1 MSDPLAALRAVSG
14 NDPSSGATTLPNIPA
29 VPYTD
34 DASLSN
40 ILSAM
45 KLWMDKAAGS
55 GLTGFAS
62 KQDLIDAGVLTKDP
76 SGNIKPT
83 ADTSMAIP
91 PVPTGLTASGAMT
104 IILLEWDDPRLAYSN
119 HGYAEVW
126 AAEVDN
132 FSSAQLV
139 GQSSGMIFVHAVG
152 EGSQRYYWIRF
163 VSTAGVMGPYNAVG
177 GTLGQTAQNPAYLLD
192 AMSGILD
199 EQPFFTVETPTEIN
213 GVTIPVGTY
222 MKSAFIHDAFI
233 TSAMI
238 YELSADKITT
248 GTLAAG
254 RIATNSITADKI
266 NGTNLAVVNGTFSG
280 SLQAATGTFSGAL
293 TAATGT
299 FNGQLLAGV
308 LDMSSFAGESH
319 IFDTPGTY
327 YLTVPSGK
335 TSVRVTL
342 VGAGGGGGGGG
353 ARYEPYRISGGGG
366 GGGGAG
372 TVVSGTYTL
381 TAGSVIAIVVG
392 GGGAGGAPMYFG
404 GGHGGVGGA
413 TTVSGAIYLS
423 ASGGGG
429 GIGGSTGGY
438 YLVVNDWFCYGGAGG
453 SIGGIAGTDGTSDS
467 YNESLFPT
475 YLATGGRGGMGGA
488 TPYGSGG
495 AGGIGGDPY
504 TPPGYGLGGTK
515 GAGGGGGGGQRGRS
529 GDWYNNS
536 GGAGGN
542 GYAIVEFYNANS
554 VVLMDTFQNF
564 LVKYNAL
571 ANAVGRSDLGFVS

>member
-34 DASLSN
+34 DASLTN

-62 KQDLIDAGVLTKDP
+62 KQDLIDAGVLSKDP
-76 SGNIKPT
+76 SGNLKPT
-83 ADTSMAIP
+83 ADTSMAVP

-119 HGYAEVW
+119 HGYTEIW

-139 GQSSGMIFVHAVG
+139 GQSSGVIFVHAVG

-280 SLQAATGTFSGAL
+280 SLQAATGTFTGAL
-293 TAATGT
+293 SAATGT
-299 FNGQLLAGV
+299 FSGRLTAGV
-308 LDMSSFAGESH
+308 LDPGAFAGQTYAYG
-319 IFDTPGTY
+319 TPGSYTI
-327 YLTVPSGK
+327 TVPSG
-335 TSVRVTL
+335 TGWSAINMRFTL
-342 VGAGGGGGGGG
+342 QGAGGGGGGGAG
-353 ARYEPYRISGGGG
+353 SANSQATCSG

-372 TVVSGTYTL
+372 SSVTITLANVTPGSSYTL
-381 TAGSVIAIVVG
+381 TVGAGGYGAPVSTIG
-392 GGGAGGAPMYFG
+392 QTGGAGGNTSLAGYVAYG
-404 GGHGGVGGA
+404 GQPG
-413 TTVSGAIYLS
+413 
-423 ASGGGG
+423 
-429 GIGGSTGGY
+429 TGGDPY
-438 YLVVNDWFCYGGAGG
+438 NLTAGAGG
-453 SIGGIAGTDGTSDS
+453 SIGGGAGITSGDMPG
-467 YNESLFPT
+467 YMPWRP
-475 YLATGGRGGMGGA
+475 G
-488 TPYGSGG
+488 GSGG
-495 AGGIGGDPY
+495 SSAFGGGGGSDAAGGI
-504 TPPGYGLGGTK
+504 
-515 GAGGGGGGGQRGRS
+515 GAGGGGGSAGE
-529 GDWYNNS
+529 GDVDR
-536 GGAGGN
+536 GGAPGGH
-542 GYAIVEFYNANS
+542 GYAIVEFFDPNS
-554 VVLMDTFQNF
+554 VVTNVRYSNLITWLDSIGHGA
-564 LVKYNAL
+564 VP
-571 ANAVGRSDLGFVS
+571 ANAR

>member
-34 DASLSN
+34 DASLTN

-45 KLWMDKAAGS
+45 KLWMDKASGS

-62 KQDLIDAGVLTKDP
+62 KQDLIDAGVLSKDP
-76 SGNIKPT
+76 SGNLKPT

-119 HGYAEVW
+119 HGYTEIW

-139 GQSSGMIFVHAVG
+139 GQSSGVIFVHAVG

-280 SLQAATGTFSGAL
+280 SLQAATGTFAGSL
-293 TAATGT
+293 SAATGT
-299 FNGQLLAGV
+299 FSGRLTAGT
-308 LDMSSFAGESH
+308 LDPGAFSG
-319 IFDTPGTY
+319 IVQTYGTPGTY
-327 YLTVPSGK
+327 TITVPTGMGWSA
-335 TSVRVTL
+335 VNMRFML
-342 VGAGGGGGGGG
+342 QGAGGGGGGGAG
-353 ARYEPYRISGGGG
+353 SANSRMTCSG

-372 TVVSGTYTL
+372 SSVTITLANVTPGSTYTL
-381 TAGSVIAIVVG
+381 NV
-392 GGGAGGAPMYFG
+392 GAGGYGAPVSTTGLTG
-404 GGHGGVGGA
+404 GWGGS
-413 TTVSGAIYLS
+413 TTLAGYA
-423 ASGGGG
+423 ASGGQP
-429 GIGGSTGGY
+429 GS
-438 YLVVNDWFCYGGAGG
+438 
-453 SIGGIAGTDGTSDS
+453 
-467 YNESLFPT
+467 
-475 YLATGGRGGMGGA
+475 
-488 TPYGSGG
+488 
-495 AGGIGGDPY
+495 GGDPY
-504 TPPGYGLGGTK
+504 TGVAGVGGSLGGGAGITSGDMPGYMPWRPGGSGGSSAFGSGGGSDAAGGI
-515 GAGGGGGGGQRGRS
+515 GAGGGGGSAGE
-529 GDWYNNS
+529 GDVDR
-536 GGAGGN
+536 GGAPGGH
-542 GYAIVEFYNANS
+542 GYAIVEFFDPNFVVTNVRYSNLITWLDSIGHGS
-554 VVLMDTFQNF
+554 VP
-564 LVKYNAL
+564 
-571 ANAVGRSDLGFVS
+571 ANAR

>member
-14 NDPSSGATTLPNIPA
+14 NDPYSGATTLPNIPA

-34 DASLSN
+34 DASLTN

-45 KLWMDKAAGS
+45 KLWMDKASGS

-119 HGYAEVW
+119 HGYTEIW

-139 GQSSGMIFVHAVG
+139 GQSSGAIFVHAVG
-152 EGSQRYYWIRF
+152 EGTQRYYWIRF

-266 NGTNLAVVNGTFSG
+266 NGTNLSVVNGTFSG
-280 SLQAATGTFSGAL
+280 SLQAATGTFTGAL
-293 TAATGT
+293 SAATGT

-308 LDMSSFAGESH
+308 LDTSSFTGESH

-335 TSVRVTL
+335 TSVRITL

-353 ARYEPYRISGGGG
+353 AHMDDGRLGGGGGGGGGGGTVASGTYTLSAGDTIAITVGQGGAGGGAAAWYGSGGGGSGQATVASGALYLIASGGGG
-366 GGGGAG
+366 GGGGTSAASVYG
-372 TVVSGTYTL
+372 RVAYGGSGGY
-381 TAGSVIAIVVG
+381 IG
-392 GGGAGGAPMYFG
+392 GLDGE
-404 GGHGGVGGA
+404 
-413 TTVSGAIYLS
+413 T
-423 ASGGGG
+423 ASGETIYSPHTGLGGR
-429 GIGGSTGGY
+429 GGSTPY
-438 YLVVNDWFCYGGAGG
+438 GAGG
-453 SIGGIAGTDGTSDS
+453 SGGGYNSAGANGW
-467 YNESLFPT
+467 
-475 YLATGGRGGMGGA
+475 R
-488 TPYGSGG
+488 
-495 AGGIGGDPY
+495 
-504 TPPGYGLGGTK
+504 
-515 GAGGGGGGGQRGRS
+515 GGGGGGG
-529 GDWYNNS
+529 
-536 GGAGGN
+536 GGESSPGWVDNHGGVGGH
-542 GYAIVEFYNANS
+542 GYAMIEFFNPNS
-554 VVLMDTFQNF
+554 VVLMSTFQNF
-564 LVKYNAL
+564 LIKYNQL
-571 ANAVGRSDLGFVS
+571 AGAVGRTDLGFSS

>member
-14 NDPSSGATTLPNIPA
+14 NDPYSGATTLPNIPA

-34 DASLSN
+34 DASLTN

-119 HGYAEVW
+119 HGYTEIW

-139 GQSSGMIFVHAVG
+139 GQSSGVIFVHAVG

-280 SLQAATGTFSGAL
+280 SLQAATGTFSGSL
-293 TAATGT
+293 SAASGT
-299 FNGQLLAGV
+299 FAGRLAAGV
-308 LDMSSFAGESH
+308 LDPSAFSGSTSTYS
-319 IFDTPGTY
+319 TPGTY
-327 YLTVPSGK
+327 TVTVPTNANW
-335 TSVRVTL
+335 TSVSVRATL
-342 VGAGGGGGGGG
+342 VGAGGGGGAADGSQNN
-353 ARYEPYRISGGGG
+353 RILSAG

-372 TVVSGTYTL
+372 TQLVVTLSNVTPGASYTL
-381 TAGSVIAIVVG
+381 VIGA
-392 GGGAGGAPMYFG
+392 GGAGGVQVAPDMHTTDG
-404 GGHGGVGGA
+404 SAGQA
-413 TTVSGAIYLS
+413 TTFA
-423 ASGGGG
+423 
-429 GIGGSTGGY
+429 GY
-438 YLVVNDWFCYGGAGG
+438 WA
-453 SIGGIAGTDGTSDS
+453 A
-467 YNESLFPT
+467 
-475 YLATGGRGGMGGA
+475 
-488 TPYGSGG
+488 
-495 AGGIGGDPY
+495 
-504 TPPGYGLGGTK
+504 
-515 GAGGGGGGGQRGRS
+515 GGGGGQRGEAHGGPYS
-529 GDWYNNS
+529 GAGGSLGGGSGSAAGDGESVGGVGGSSAFGAGGGIGTWNGRGHDGAPGGIGAGGGGGSSTYAS
-536 GGAGGN
+536 GGGANGGRGGN
-542 GYAIVEFYNANS
+542 GYAIIEFFDPNS
-554 VVLMDTFQNF
+554 VVTNTRYSNLITWLDSIGHGA
-564 LVKYNAL
+564 VPSNA
-571 ANAVGRSDLGFVS
+571 R

>member
-34 DASLSN
+34 DASLTN

-119 HGYAEVW
+119 HGYTEVW

-139 GQSSGMIFVHAVG
+139 GQSSGVIFVHAVG

-280 SLQAATGTFSGAL
+280 SLQAATGTFTGAL
-293 TAATGT
+293 SAATGT
-299 FNGQLLAGV
+299 FSGRLTAGT
-308 LDMSSFAGESH
+308 LDPGAFSG
-319 IFDTPGTY
+319 IVQTYGTPGTY
-327 YLTVPSGK
+327 TITVPTDMGWSAVNMRFMLQG
-335 TSVRVTL
+335 
-342 VGAGGGGGGGG
+342 GGGGGGGG
-353 ARYEPYRISGGGG
+353 AASANEKKGASGGGGGAGSAINVTLNNLTPGATYTLVVGAGGAGGPFSSIGQPGGAGGATSLAGYSAPGGGG
-366 GGGGAG
+366 GGGGNP
-372 TVVSGTYTL
+372 Y
-381 TAGSVIAIVVG
+381 
-392 GGGAGGAPMYFG
+392 
-404 GGHGGVGGA
+404 
-413 TTVSGAIYLS
+413 
-423 ASGGGG
+423 SGG
-429 GIGGSTGGY
+429 TA
-438 YLVVNDWFCYGGAGG
+438 GAGG
-453 SIGGIAGTDGTSDS
+453 SIGGTSGSVGPES
-467 YNESLFPT
+467 YFDPIPFLP
-475 YLATGGRGGMGGA
+475 GGRGGSSA
-488 TPYGSGG
+488 YG
-495 AGGIGGDPY
+495 AGGGSDAGG
-504 TPPGYGLGGTK
+504 GV
-515 GAGGGGGGGQRGRS
+515 GAGGGGGSAGS
-529 GDWYNNS
+529 GDVDR
-536 GGAGGN
+536 GGAPGGN
-542 GYAIVEFYNANS
+542 GYAIVEFYDPNA
-554 VVLMDTFQNF
+554 VVTNTRYSNLIAWLDTIGHGA
-564 LVKYNAL
+564 VP
-571 ANAVGRSDLGFVS
+571 ANAR

>member
-34 DASLSN
+34 DASLTN

-119 HGYAEVW
+119 HGYTEIW

-139 GQSSGMIFVHAVG
+139 GQSSGVIFVHAVG

-280 SLQAATGTFSGAL
+280 SLQAATGTFTGAL
-293 TAATGT
+293 SAATGT
-299 FNGQLLAGV
+299 FAGR
-308 LDMSSFAGESH
+308 LTAGTIDPGAFAG
-319 IFDTPGTY
+319 IVQNYGTPGTY
-327 YLTVPSGK
+327 TVTVPSG
-335 TSVRVTL
+335 TGWSAINMRFTL
-342 VGAGGGGGGGG
+342 QGAGGGGGGGAG
-353 ARYEPYRISGGGG
+353 SANSRMTCSG

-372 TVVSGTYTL
+372 SSITVTIANVTPGSTYGL
-381 TAGSVIAIVVG
+381 TI
-392 GGGAGGAPMYFG
+392 GAGGYGAPVSTTGQTG
-404 GGHGGVGGA
+404 GW
-413 TTVSGAIYLS
+413 
-423 ASGGGG
+423 
-429 GIGGSTGGY
+429 GGSTTLAGYVANGGQPGT
-438 YLVVNDWFCYGGAGG
+438 GGDPYRGVAGVGG
-453 SIGGIAGTDGTSDS
+453 SIGG
-467 YNESLFPT
+467 
-475 YLATGGRGGMGGA
+475 
-488 TPYGSGG
+488 GSGITSSDMPG
-495 AGGIGGDPY
+495 YMPWRPGGYGGSSAFGGGGGPDSAGGI
-504 TPPGYGLGGTK
+504 
-515 GAGGGGGGGQRGRS
+515 GAGGGGGSAGE
-529 GDWYNNS
+529 GDVDR
-536 GGAGGN
+536 GGAPGG
-542 GYAIVEFYNANS
+542 GGMAIIEFYDPNA
-554 VVLMDTFQNF
+554 VVTNTRYSNLIAWLDG
-564 LVKYNAL
+564 VGHGAVP
-571 ANAVGRSDLGFVS
+571 ANAR

>member
-34 DASLSN
+34 DASLTN

-45 KLWMDKAAGS
+45 KLWMDKASGS

-139 GQSSGMIFVHAVG
+139 GQSSGVIFVHAVG

-163 VSTAGVMGPYNAVG
+163 VSTAGVMGPYNAVD

-199 EQPFFTVETPTEIN
+199 EQPFFTVETPTVIN
-213 GVTIPVGTY
+213 GVTIPAGTY

-266 NGTNLAVVNGTFSG
+266 NGTNLQVVNGTFSG
-280 SLQAATGTFSGAL
+280 SLQAATGTFTGAL
-293 TAATGT
+293 SAATGT
-299 FNGQLLAGV
+299 FAGRLTAGT
-308 LDMSSFAGESH
+308 LDPGAFAGEVYTYG
-319 IFDTPGTY
+319 TPGTY
-327 YLTVPSGK
+327 TVTVPNAVGWSAINM
-335 TSVRVTL
+335 RATL
-342 VGAGGGGGGGG
+342 QGAGGGGGNGVASSNRGT
-353 ARYEPYRISGGGG
+353 AASG

-372 TVVSGTYTL
+372 SQISVNIANVTPGQTFTL
-381 TAGSVIAIVVG
+381 VVG
-392 GGGAGGAPMYFG
+392 AGGAGGVTYHLAQ
-404 GGHGGVGGA
+404 
-413 TTVSGAIYLS
+413 
-423 ASGGGG
+423 SGGGG
-429 GIGGSTGGY
+429 GATQFAGYSAPGGGGGTGGDPYSNVSTYDPETDSIRVGTAGVGGSLGGQNGSMKALAYYVPGGY
-438 YLVVNDWFCYGGAGG
+438 GG
-453 SIGGIAGTDGTSDS
+453 SSG
-467 YNESLFPT
+467 
-475 YLATGGRGGMGGA
+475 
-488 TPYGSGG
+488 YGSGG
-495 AGGIGGDPY
+495 GSDAGGGI
-504 TPPGYGLGGTK
+504 
-515 GAGGGGGGGQRGRS
+515 GAGGGGGSAGP
-529 GDWYNNS
+529 GDVDR
-536 GGAGGN
+536 GGAPGGH
-542 GYAIVEFYNANS
+542 GYAIIEFYDPNA
-554 VVLMDTFQNF
+554 VVTNTRYSNLIAWLDTIGHGA
-564 LVKYNAL
+564 VP
-571 ANAVGRSDLGFVS
+571 ANAR

>member
-34 DASLSN
+34 DASLTN

-45 KLWMDKAAGS
+45 KLWMDKASGS

-62 KQDLIDAGVLTKDP
+62 KQDLIDAGVLAKDP
-76 SGNIKPT
+76 SGNLKPT

-119 HGYAEVW
+119 HGYTEVW

-139 GQSSGMIFVHAVG
+139 GQSSGVIFVHAVG

-177 GTLGQTAQNPAYLLD
+177 GTLGKTAQNPAYLLD

-199 EQPFFTVETPTEIN
+199 DQPFFTVETPTEIN

-280 SLQAATGTFSGAL
+280 SLQAATGTFSGSLA
-293 TAATGT
+293 AATGT
-299 FNGQLLAGV
+299 FGGSLLAGV
-308 LDMSSFAGESH
+308 LDMSSFSGESH

-327 YLTVPSGK
+327 YITVPSGK
-335 TSVRVTL
+335 TSMRVTL

-353 ARYEPYRISGGGG
+353 AHTNDLFLGGGGG

-372 TVVSGTYTL
+372 TVASGTYTL
-381 TAGSVIAIVVG
+381 TPGNTIAVTVGSGGG
-392 GGGAGGAPMYFG
+392 GGGAAAWYGSG
-404 GGHGGVGGA
+404 GGGSGQA
-413 TTVSGAIYLS
+413 TVISGAIYLA

-429 GIGGSTGGY
+429 GGGGTADGSSYGY
-438 YLVVNDWFCYGGAGG
+438 AAYGGAGG
-453 SIGGIAGTDGTSDS
+453 SIGGQSGETAGPKTANII
-467 YNESLFPT
+467 YI
-475 YLATGGRGGMGGA
+475 GR
-488 TPYGSGG
+488 GG
-495 AGGIGGDPY
+495 AGGSSPYGGGGNGG
-504 TPPGYGLGGTK
+504 GYDSVGGN
-515 GAGGGGGGGQRGRS
+515 GWRGSGGGGGGGESRPGPS
-529 GDWYNNS
+529 LVDNH
-536 GGAGGN
+536 GGN
-542 GYAIVEFYNANS
+542 GGHGYAIIEFFNPNS
-554 VVLMDTFQNF
+554 VVLMKTFQDF
-564 LVKYNAL
+564 LAKYNAL
-571 ANAVGRSDLGFVS
+571 AGAVGRSDLGFIS

>member
-34 DASLSN
+34 DASLTN

-119 HGYAEVW
+119 HGYTEVW

-139 GQSSGMIFVHAVG
+139 GQSSGVIFVHAVG

-266 NGTNLAVVNGTFSG
+266 NGTNLQVVNGTFSG
-280 SLQAATGTFSGAL
+280 SLQAATGTFTGAL
-293 TAATGT
+293 SAATGT
-299 FNGQLLAGV
+299 FSGRLTAGV
-308 LDMSSFAGESH
+308 LDPGAFAGQTYAYG
-319 IFDTPGTY
+319 TPGSYTI
-327 YLTVPSGK
+327 TVPSG
-335 TSVRVTL
+335 TGWSAINMRFTL
-342 VGAGGGGGGGG
+342 QGAGGGGGGGAG
-353 ARYEPYRISGGGG
+353 SANSRATCSG

-372 TVVSGTYTL
+372 SSVTITLANVTPGSSYTL
-381 TAGSVIAIVVG
+381 TVGAGGYGAPVSTIG
-392 GGGAGGAPMYFG
+392 QTGGAGGNTSLAGYVAYG
-404 GGHGGVGGA
+404 GQPG
-413 TTVSGAIYLS
+413 
-423 ASGGGG
+423 
-429 GIGGSTGGY
+429 TGGNPY
-438 YLVVNDWFCYGGAGG
+438 NLTAGAGG
-453 SIGGIAGTDGTSDS
+453 SIGGGAGITSGDMPG
-467 YNESLFPT
+467 YMPWRP
-475 YLATGGRGGMGGA
+475 G
-488 TPYGSGG
+488 GSGG
-495 AGGIGGDPY
+495 SSAFGGGGGSDAAGGI
-504 TPPGYGLGGTK
+504 
-515 GAGGGGGGGQRGRS
+515 GAGGGGGSAGE
-529 GDWYNNS
+529 GDVDR
-536 GGAGGN
+536 GGAPGGH
-542 GYAIVEFYNANS
+542 GYAIVEFFDPNS
-554 VVLMDTFQNF
+554 VVTNVRYSNLITWLDSIGHGA
-564 LVKYNAL
+564 VP
-571 ANAVGRSDLGFVS
+571 ANAR

>member
-34 DASLSN
+34 DASLTN

-119 HGYAEVW
+119 HGYTEIW

-139 GQSSGMIFVHAVG
+139 GQSSGVIFVHAVG

-248 GTLAAG
+248 GTLAAD
-254 RIATNSITADKI
+254 RIGANTITAAKMATRTITANSAVIDNAAITNALIADAAITTAKLGDASVNTLKI
-266 NGTNLAVVNGTFSG
+266 EGNAVTIPVSSSSTDHVSTVSIDCGTEGLTVCVMATTSGHITPPDGVTTHYLVGTLYRNGVAIASTNFASG
-280 SLQAATGTFSGAL
+280 SFAYSG
-293 TAATGT
+293 
-299 FNGQLLAGV
+299 
-308 LDMSSFAGESH
+308 
-319 IFDTPGTY
+319 
-327 YLTVPSGK
+327 
-335 TSVRVTL
+335 R
-342 VGAGGGGGGGG
+342 
-353 ARYEPYRISGGGG
+353 
-366 GGGGAG
+366 
-372 TVVSGTYTL
+372 
-381 TAGSVIAIVVG
+381 
-392 GGGAGGAPMYFG
+392 
-404 GGHGGVGGA
+404 
-413 TTVSGAIYLS
+413 
-423 ASGGGG
+423 
-429 GIGGSTGGY
+429 
-438 YLVVNDWFCYGGAGG
+438 
-453 SIGGIAGTDGTSDS
+453 
-467 YNESLFPT
+467 
-475 YLATGGRGGMGGA
+475 
-488 TPYGSGG
+488 
-495 AGGIGGDPY
+495 
-504 TPPGYGLGGTK
+504 PGYGVCSFNTTISGLTGVNTFMVKISGSVGSNSWGG
-515 GAGGGGGGGQRGRS
+515 GRS
-529 GDWYNNS
+529 GIIAL
-536 GGAGGN
+536 G
-542 GYAIVEFYNANS
+542 
-554 VVLMDTFQNF
+554 
-564 LVKYNAL
+564 VK
-571 ANAVGRSDLGFVS
+571 R

>member
-34 DASLSN
+34 DASLTN

-104 IILLEWDDPRLAYSN
+104 IILLEWGDPRLAYSN
-119 HGYAEVW
+119 HGYTEVW

-139 GQSSGMIFVHAVG
+139 GQSSGVTFVHAVG

-199 EQPFFTVETPTEIN
+199 KQPFFTVETPTKIN

-222 MKSAFIHDAFI
+222 MKSAFIHDASI
-233 TSAMI
+233 TNAMI
-238 YELSADKITT
+238 YQLSADKITT

-293 TAATGT
+293 SAATGT
-299 FNGQLLAGV
+299 FTGRLTAGT
-308 LDMSSFAGESH
+308 LDPGVFAGRSYSYA
-319 IFDTPGTY
+319 TPGSY
-327 YLTVPSGK
+327 AITVPTDTQWS
-335 TSVRVTL
+335 SISMRFTL
-342 VGAGGGGGGGG
+342 QGAGGGGGGVLVQRRPAG
-353 ARYEPYRISGGGG
+353 A

-372 TVVSGTYTL
+372 SSITITINNLTPGATYTL
-381 TAGSVIAIVVG
+381 VVGTGGQGGYGYANGAAGGSTSIAGYSASGGSG
-392 GGGAGGAPMYFG
+392 GGGALGGEQSVGIGSG
-404 GGHGGVGGA
+404 GSVGGE
-413 TTVSGAIYLS
+413 SGYAFWEPMG
-423 ASGGGG
+423 AR
-429 GIGGSTGGY
+429 
-438 YLVVNDWFCYGGAGG
+438 VAYGGAGG
-453 SIGGIAGTDGTSDS
+453 SSAYGNGAPRNNVSNNYVQGGS
-467 YNESLFPT
+467 N
-475 YLATGGRGGMGGA
+475 GGV
-488 TPYGSGG
+488 G
-495 AGGIGGDPY
+495 AGGSGAGSVHNDNLSVRGGDGG
-504 TPPGYGLGGTK
+504 PGF
-515 GAGGGGGGGQRGRS
+515 AF
-529 GDWYNNS
+529 
-536 GGAGGN
+536 
-542 GYAIVEFYNANS
+542 IEFFDPNS
-554 VVLMDTFQNF
+554 VVTNTRYQN
-564 LVKYNAL
+564 LIAWLNGIGHGAVP
-571 ANAVGRSDLGFVS
+571 ANAR

>member
-14 NDPSSGATTLPNIPA
+14 TDLSSGATTLPNIPA

-34 DASLSN
+34 DASLTN

-45 KLWMDKAAGS
+45 KLWMDKASGS

-62 KQDLIDAGVLTKDP
+62 KQDLIDAGVLSKDP
-76 SGNIKPT
+76 SGNLKPT
-83 ADTSMAIP
+83 ADTSMAVP

-119 HGYAEVW
+119 HGYTEIW

-139 GQSSGMIFVHAVG
+139 GQSSGVIFVHAVG
-152 EGSQRYYWIRF
+152 EGTQRYYWIRF

-280 SLQAATGTFSGAL
+280 SLQAATGTFTGAL
-293 TAATGT
+293 SAATGT
-299 FNGQLLAGV
+299 FSGRLTAGT
-308 LDMSSFAGESH
+308 LDPGVFAGRVYTYG
-319 IFDTPGTY
+319 TPGTY
-327 YLTVPSGK
+327 TITVPTGTGWSAVN
-335 TSVRVTL
+335 VRFTL
-342 VGAGGGGGGGG
+342 QGAGGGGGGGASSAG
-353 ARYEPYRISGGGG
+353 LAVSG

-372 TVVSGTYTL
+372 ALITVTISNVTPGASYLLTVGSAGYGGSGASGH
-381 TAGSVIAIVVG
+381 AGSVG
-392 GGGAGGAPMYFG
+392 ESGRS
-404 GGHGGVGGA
+404 GGA
-413 TTVSGAIYLS
+413 TSCAGYS
-423 ASGGGG
+423 ASGGGAG
-429 GIGGSTGGY
+429 TGANPYYSGTAGVGGSLGGGNGVVLGVGKFASGGY
-438 YLVVNDWFCYGGAGG
+438 GGSSSYGGGG
-453 SIGGIAGTDGTSDS
+453 GPS
-467 YNESLFPT
+467 
-475 YLATGGRGGMGGA
+475 
-488 TPYGSGG
+488 GSGG
-495 AGGIGGDPY
+495 
-504 TPPGYGLGGTK
+504 T
-515 GAGGGGGGGQRGRS
+515 GAGGGGGSAGPGTGLNMGGGV
-529 GDWYNNS
+529 
-536 GGAGGN
+536 GGN
-542 GYAIVEFYNANS
+542 GYAIIEFFDPNA
-554 VVLMDTFQNF
+554 VVTNTRYQN
-564 LVKYNAL
+564 LITWLDGVGHGAVP
-571 ANAVGRSDLGFVS
+571 ANAR

>member
-34 DASLSN
+34 DASLTN

-45 KLWMDKAAGS
+45 KLWMDKASGS

-62 KQDLIDAGVLTKDP
+62 KQDLIDAGVLSKDP
-76 SGNIKPT
+76 SGNLKPT
-83 ADTSMAIP
+83 ADTSMAVP

-119 HGYAEVW
+119 HGYTEIW

-139 GQSSGMIFVHAVG
+139 GQSSGVIFVHAVG

-280 SLQAATGTFSGAL
+280 SLQAATGTFTGAL
-293 TAATGT
+293 SAATGT
-299 FNGQLLAGV
+299 FSGRLTAGV
-308 LDMSSFAGESH
+308 LDPGAFAGQTYAYG
-319 IFDTPGTY
+319 TPGSYTI
-327 YLTVPSGK
+327 TVPSG
-335 TSVRVTL
+335 TGWSAINMRFTL
-342 VGAGGGGGGGG
+342 QGAGGGGGGGAG
-353 ARYEPYRISGGGG
+353 SANSQATCSG

-372 TVVSGTYTL
+372 SSVTITLANVTPGSSYTL
-381 TAGSVIAIVVG
+381 TVGAGGYGAPVSTIG
-392 GGGAGGAPMYFG
+392 QTGGAGGNTSLAGYVAYG
-404 GGHGGVGGA
+404 GQPG
-413 TTVSGAIYLS
+413 
-423 ASGGGG
+423 
-429 GIGGSTGGY
+429 TGGDPY
-438 YLVVNDWFCYGGAGG
+438 NLTAGAGG
-453 SIGGIAGTDGTSDS
+453 SIGGGAGITSGDMPG
-467 YNESLFPT
+467 YMPWRP
-475 YLATGGRGGMGGA
+475 G
-488 TPYGSGG
+488 GSGG
-495 AGGIGGDPY
+495 SSAFGGGGGSDAAGGI
-504 TPPGYGLGGTK
+504 
-515 GAGGGGGGGQRGRS
+515 GAGGGGGSAGE
-529 GDWYNNS
+529 GDVDR
-536 GGAGGN
+536 GGAPGGH
-542 GYAIVEFYNANS
+542 GYAIVEFFDPNS
-554 VVLMDTFQNF
+554 VVTNVRYSNLITWLDSIGHGA
-564 LVKYNAL
+564 VP
-571 ANAVGRSDLGFVS
+571 ANAR

>member
-34 DASLSN
+34 DASLTN

-104 IILLEWDDPRLAYSN
+104 IILLEWDDPRLAYGN
-119 HGYAEVW
+119 HGYTEIW

-139 GQSSGMIFVHAVG
+139 GQSSGVIFVHAVG

-213 GVTIPVGTY
+213 GVTIPAGTY
-222 MKSAFIHDAFI
+222 MKTAFIADASI
-233 TSAMI
+233 NNAKIGS
-238 YELSADKITT
+238 LSADKITT

-254 RIATNSITADKI
+254 RIASNSITADKI
-266 NGTNLAVVNGTFSG
+266 NATNLNVVNGTFSG
-280 SLQAATGTFSGAL
+280 ELLGANGTFSGAL
-293 TAATGT
+293 AAATGT
-299 FNGQLLAGV
+299 FAGSLLAGV
-308 LDMSSFAGESH
+308 IDATSFAGESH
-319 IFDTPGTY
+319 AYSTPGNY
-327 YLTVPSGK
+327 SVTVPAGK
-335 TSVRVTL
+335 TTMRVT
-342 VGAGGGGGGGG
+342 VIGGGGGGGG
-353 ARYEPYRISGGGG
+353 GGGRQDNGAFAGGGG

-372 TVVSGTYTL
+372 TSVTGTYTM
-381 TAGSVIAIVVG
+381 TAGATVNITVG
-392 GGGAGGAPMYFG
+392 AGGAGGGAGAWFG
-404 GGHGGVGGA
+404 
-413 TTVSGAIYLS
+413 SGAGSSGSASSISASGLATIS

-429 GIGGSTGGY
+429 GGGGCAPGSSYGSSSLGGSGGSIGGQAGTAGYSNYRGDPTGAC
-438 YLVVNDWFCYGGAGG
+438 LGGAGG
-453 SIGGIAGTDGTSDS
+453 SSA
-467 YNESLFPT
+467 
-475 YLATGGRGGMGGA
+475 
-488 TPYGSGG
+488 YGSGG
-495 AGGIGGDPY
+495 PMTGPNAAGSN
-504 TPPGYGLGGTK
+504 GTR
-515 GAGGGGGGGQRGRS
+515 GGGGSGGGGET
-529 GDWYNNS
+529 GLGWVNNA
-536 GGAGGN
+536 GGSGGN
-542 GYAIVEFYNANS
+542 GYVLIEFFNPNS
-554 VVLMDTFQNF
+554 VVLMTAFQN
-564 LVKYNAL
+564 LVAKYNAL
-571 ANAVGRSDLGFVS
+571 AAAMGRTDLQYSS

>member
-34 DASLSN
+34 DASLTN

-91 PVPTGLTASGAMT
+91 PVPSGLTASGAMT

-119 HGYAEVW
+119 HGYTEIW

-139 GQSSGMIFVHAVG
+139 GQSSGVIFVHAVG

-280 SLQAATGTFSGAL
+280 SLQAATGTFTGAL
-293 TAATGT
+293 SAATGT
-299 FNGQLLAGV
+299 FSGRLTAGTI
-308 LDMSSFAGESH
+308 DPGAFAG
-319 IFDTPGTY
+319 IVQNYGTPGTY
-327 YLTVPSGK
+327 TVTVPSG
-335 TSVRVTL
+335 TGWSAINMRFTL
-342 VGAGGGGGGGG
+342 QGAGGGGGGGAG
-353 ARYEPYRISGGGG
+353 SANSRMTCSG

-372 TVVSGTYTL
+372 SSITVTIANVTPGSTYGL
-381 TAGSVIAIVVG
+381 TI
-392 GGGAGGAPMYFG
+392 GAGGYGAPVSTTGQTG
-404 GGHGGVGGA
+404 GW
-413 TTVSGAIYLS
+413 
-423 ASGGGG
+423 
-429 GIGGSTGGY
+429 GGSTTLAGYVANGGQPGT
-438 YLVVNDWFCYGGAGG
+438 GGDPYRGVAGVGG
-453 SIGGIAGTDGTSDS
+453 SIGG
-467 YNESLFPT
+467 
-475 YLATGGRGGMGGA
+475 
-488 TPYGSGG
+488 GSGITSSDMPG
-495 AGGIGGDPY
+495 YMPWRPGGYGGSSAFGGGGGPDSAGGI
-504 TPPGYGLGGTK
+504 
-515 GAGGGGGGGQRGRS
+515 GAGGGGGSAGE
-529 GDWYNNS
+529 GDVDR
-536 GGAGGN
+536 GGAPGG
-542 GYAIVEFYNANS
+542 GGMAIIEFYDPNA
-554 VVLMDTFQNF
+554 VVTNTRYSNLIAWLDG
-564 LVKYNAL
+564 VGHGAVP
-571 ANAVGRSDLGFVS
+571 ANAR

>member
-34 DASLSN
+34 DASLTN

-45 KLWMDKAAGS
+45 KLWMDKASGS

-62 KQDLIDAGVLTKDP
+62 KQDLIDAGVLSKDP
-76 SGNIKPT
+76 SGNLKPT
-83 ADTSMAIP
+83 ADTSMAVP
-91 PVPTGLTASGAMT
+91 PVPSGLTASGAMT

-119 HGYAEVW
+119 HGYTEIW

-139 GQSSGMIFVHAVG
+139 GQSSGVIFVHAVG

-266 NGTNLAVVNGTFSG
+266 NGTNLSVVNGTFSG
-280 SLQAATGTFSGAL
+280 SLQAATGTFTGELS
-293 TAATGT
+293 AATGT
-299 FNGQLLAGV
+299 FAGRLTAGT
-308 LDMSSFAGESH
+308 LDPGAFAG
-319 IFDTPGTY
+319 IVQNYRTPGTY
-327 YLTVPSGK
+327 TITVPSGTGWSSISLRATLLGGGGGGGTGSTWAPAGGELNK
-335 TSVRVTL
+335 T
-342 VGAGGGGGGGG
+342 GAGGGGGAG
-353 ARYEPYRISGGGG
+353 ALVMVTLHNLIPGN
-366 GGGGAG
+366 
-372 TVVSGTYTL
+372 TYTL
-381 TAGSVIAIVVG
+381 TVG
-392 GGGAGGAPMYFG
+392 AAGAGAHDYLNNGYN
-404 GGHGGVGGA
+404 GGA
-413 TTVSGAIYLS
+413 TSIGGYV
-423 ASGGGG
+423 ASGGTGGRSVLNGYGSGGSIGG
-429 GIGGSTGGY
+429 GSGY
-438 YLVVNDWFCYGGAGG
+438 SDGTYLYGGAGG
-453 SIGGIAGTDGTSDS
+453 SSAYGAGGGSPVIPFVDTNQSS
-467 YNESLFPT
+467 
-475 YLATGGRGGMGGA
+475 GGYHASG
-488 TPYGSGG
+488 YGSGG
-495 AGGIGGDPY
+495 
-504 TPPGYGLGGTK
+504 
-515 GAGGGGGGGQRGRS
+515 S
-529 GDWYNNS
+529 GSVDNHGVN
-536 GGAGGN
+536 ANQPGGN
-542 GYAIVEFYNANS
+542 GSGGMAIIEFYDPNAVVTNTRYSNLITWLDTIGHGS
-554 VVLMDTFQNF
+554 VP
-564 LVKYNAL
+564 
-571 ANAVGRSDLGFVS
+571 ANAR

>member
-29 VPYTD
+29 VTYTD
-34 DASLSN
+34 DASLTN

-45 KLWMDKAAGS
+45 KLWMDKAAGN

-62 KQDLIDAGVLTKDP
+62 KQDLIDAGVLSKDP
-76 SGNIKPT
+76 SGNLKPT
-83 ADTSMAIP
+83 ADTSMAVP

-119 HGYAEVW
+119 HGYTEIW

-139 GQSSGMIFVHAVG
+139 GQSSGVIFVHAVG

-248 GTLAAG
+248 GTLAAE

-280 SLQAATGTFSGAL
+280 SLQSATGTFSGSL
-293 TAATGT
+293 SAASGT
-299 FNGQLLAGV
+299 FAGRLAAGV
-308 LDMSSFAGESH
+308 LDPSAFSGSTSTYS
-319 IFDTPGTY
+319 TPGTY
-327 YLTVPSGK
+327 TVTVPTNANWTS
-335 TSVRVTL
+335 TSVRATL
-342 VGAGGGGGGGG
+342 LGAGGGGGGGG
-353 ARYEPYRISGGGG
+353 ASANNNCAYSG

-372 TVVSGTYTL
+372 TQLVVTLSNVTQGATYTL
-381 TAGSVIAIVVG
+381 VIG
-392 GGGAGGAPMYFG
+392 
-404 GGHGGVGGA
+404 
-413 TTVSGAIYLS
+413 
-423 ASGGGG
+423 SGGGG
-429 GIGGSTGGY
+429 GVGSGSTFTAGA
-438 YLVVNDWFCYGGAGG
+438 NGGATTFAGYSASGGTGGGAGNPYSYVAGSGG
-453 SIGGIAGTDGTSDS
+453 SIGGSPGSGAYGLIYVPGG
-467 YNESLFPT
+467 
-475 YLATGGRGGMGGA
+475 TGGSSN
-488 TPYGSGG
+488 YGSGG
-495 AGGIGGDPY
+495 GPDAAGG
-504 TPPGYGLGGTK
+504 T
-515 GAGGGGGGGQRGRS
+515 GAGGGGGSAGS
-529 GDWYNNS
+529 GDVDRN
-536 GGAGGN
+536 GAAGGN
-542 GYAIVEFYNANS
+542 GYAIIEFFDPNS
-554 VVLMDTFQNF
+554 VVTNTRYSNLITWLDSIGHGA
-564 LVKYNAL
+564 VPSNA
-571 ANAVGRSDLGFVS
+571 R

>member
-34 DASLSN
+34 DASLTN

-76 SGNIKPT
+76 SGNLKPT
-83 ADTSMAIP
+83 ADTSMAVP

-119 HGYAEVW
+119 HGYTEIW

-139 GQSSGMIFVHAVG
+139 GQSSGAIFVHAVG
-152 EGSQRYYWIRF
+152 EGTQRYYWIRF

-280 SLQAATGTFSGAL
+280 SLQAATGTFTGAL
-293 TAATGT
+293 SAATGT
-299 FNGQLLAGV
+299 FAGR
-308 LDMSSFAGESH
+308 LTAGTIDPGAFAGRVYTYG
-319 IFDTPGTY
+319 TPGTY
-327 YLTVPSGK
+327 TVTVPTGTGWSAVNMRFVIQGAGGGGGSG
-335 TSVRVTL
+335 TASANNRVGCSGGGGGAGASITVTL
-342 VGAGGGGGGGG
+342 ANVSPGSTYTLVVGYGGSGAPVNSLGASSGGNGGSTSLAGYYANGGGGGTGGDPYAPSGGTGPLGSPKYGVRGVGGSLGGQNGNVDNVDNFVPGGAGGSSAYGSGGGSDASGGVGAGGGGGSTGPGDID
-353 ARYEPYRISGGGG
+353 R
-366 GGGGAG
+366 
-372 TVVSGTYTL
+372 
-381 TAGSVIAIVVG
+381 
-392 GGGAGGAPMYFG
+392 GGAP
-404 GGHGGVGGA
+404 
-413 TTVSGAIYLS
+413 
-423 ASGGGG
+423 
-429 GIGGSTGGY
+429 
-438 YLVVNDWFCYGGAGG
+438 
-453 SIGGIAGTDGTSDS
+453 
-467 YNESLFPT
+467 
-475 YLATGGRGGMGGA
+475 
-488 TPYGSGG
+488 
-495 AGGIGGDPY
+495 
-504 TPPGYGLGGTK
+504 
-515 GAGGGGGGGQRGRS
+515 
-529 GDWYNNS
+529 
-536 GGAGGN
+536 GGN
-542 GYAIVEFYNANS
+542 GYAIIEFFDPNA
-554 VVLMDTFQNF
+554 VVTNTRYQN
-564 LVKYNAL
+564 LITWLDGVGHGAVP
-571 ANAVGRSDLGFVS
+571 ANAR

>member
-34 DASLSN
+34 DASLTN

-104 IILLEWDDPRLAYSN
+104 IILLKWDDPRLAYSN
-119 HGYAEVW
+119 HGYTEVW

-139 GQSSGMIFVHAVG
+139 GQSSGVIFVHAVG
-152 EGSQRYYWIRF
+152 EGSKRYYWIRF

-177 GTLGQTAQNPAYLLD
+177 GTLGKTAQNPAYLLD
-192 AMSGILD
+192 SMSGILD
-199 EQPFFTVETPTEIN
+199 EQPFFTVKTPTEIN

-280 SLQAATGTFSGAL
+280 SLQAATGTFTGAL
-293 TAATGT
+293 SAATGT
-299 FNGQLLAGV
+299 FSGRLTAGTI
-308 LDMSSFAGESH
+308 DPGAFAG
-319 IFDTPGTY
+319 IVQNYGTPGTY
-327 YLTVPSGK
+327 TVTVPSG
-335 TSVRVTL
+335 TGWSAINMRFTL
-342 VGAGGGGGGGG
+342 QGAGGGGGGGAG
-353 ARYEPYRISGGGG
+353 SANSRMTCSG

-372 TVVSGTYTL
+372 SSITVTIANVTPGSTYGL
-381 TAGSVIAIVVG
+381 TI
-392 GGGAGGAPMYFG
+392 GAGGYGAPVSTTGQTG
-404 GGHGGVGGA
+404 GW
-413 TTVSGAIYLS
+413 
-423 ASGGGG
+423 
-429 GIGGSTGGY
+429 GGSTTLAGYVANGGQPGT
-438 YLVVNDWFCYGGAGG
+438 GGDPYRGVAGVGG
-453 SIGGIAGTDGTSDS
+453 SIGG
-467 YNESLFPT
+467 
-475 YLATGGRGGMGGA
+475 
-488 TPYGSGG
+488 GSGITSSDMPG
-495 AGGIGGDPY
+495 YMPWRPGGYGGSSAFGGGGGPDSAGGI
-504 TPPGYGLGGTK
+504 
-515 GAGGGGGGGQRGRS
+515 GAGGGGGSAGE
-529 GDWYNNS
+529 GDVDR
-536 GGAGGN
+536 GGAPGG
-542 GYAIVEFYNANS
+542 GGMAIIEFYDPNA
-554 VVLMDTFQNF
+554 VVTNTRYSNLIAWLDG
-564 LVKYNAL
+564 VGHGAVP
-571 ANAVGRSDLGFVS
+571 ANAR

>member
-34 DASLSN
+34 DASLTN

-119 HGYAEVW
+119 HGYTEVW

-139 GQSSGMIFVHAVG
+139 GQSSGVIFVHAVG

-280 SLQAATGTFSGAL
+280 SLQAATGTFTGAL
-293 TAATGT
+293 SAATGT
-299 FNGQLLAGV
+299 FAGR
-308 LDMSSFAGESH
+308 LTAGTIDPGAFAGEVYTYG
-319 IFDTPGTY
+319 TPGTY
-327 YLTVPSGK
+327 TVTVPNAVGWSAINM
-335 TSVRVTL
+335 RATL
-342 VGAGGGGGGGG
+342 QGAGGGGGNGVASANRG
-353 ARYEPYRISGGGG
+353 AAASG

-372 TVVSGTYTL
+372 SQISVNIANVTPGQTFTL
-381 TAGSVIAIVVG
+381 VVG
-392 GGGAGGAPMYFG
+392 AGGAGGVTYHLAQ
-404 GGHGGVGGA
+404 
-413 TTVSGAIYLS
+413 
-423 ASGGGG
+423 SGGGG
-429 GIGGSTGGY
+429 GATQFAGYSAPGGGGGTGGDPYSNVSTYDPETDSIRVGTAGVGGSLGGQNGSVKSLAY
-438 YLVVNDWFCYGGAGG
+438 YVPGGHGG
-453 SIGGIAGTDGTSDS
+453 SSG
-467 YNESLFPT
+467 
-475 YLATGGRGGMGGA
+475 
-488 TPYGSGG
+488 YGSGG
-495 AGGIGGDPY
+495 GSDAGGGI
-504 TPPGYGLGGTK
+504 
-515 GAGGGGGGGQRGRS
+515 GAGGGGGSAGS
-529 GDWYNNS
+529 GDVDR
-536 GGAGGN
+536 GGAPGGH
-542 GYAIVEFYNANS
+542 GYAIIEFYDPNA
-554 VVLMDTFQNF
+554 VVTNTRYSNLIAWLDTIGHGA
-564 LVKYNAL
+564 VP
-571 ANAVGRSDLGFVS
+571 ANAR

>member
-34 DASLSN
+34 DASLTN

-45 KLWMDKAAGS
+45 KLWMDKASSS

-119 HGYAEVW
+119 HGYTEVW

-139 GQSSGMIFVHAVG
+139 GQSSGVIFVHAVG

-266 NGTNLAVVNGTFSG
+266 NGTNLSVVNGTFSG
-280 SLQAATGTFSGAL
+280 SLQAATGTFTGAL
-293 TAATGT
+293 SAATGT
-299 FNGQLLAGV
+299 FAGR
-308 LDMSSFAGESH
+308 LTAGTIDPGAFAGRVYTYG
-319 IFDTPGTY
+319 TPGTY
-327 YLTVPSGK
+327 TVTVPTGTGWSA
-335 TSVRVTL
+335 VNMRFVIQ
-342 VGAGGGGGGGG
+342 GAGGGGGGG
-353 ARYEPYRISGGGG
+353 ASSANTRLTCSG

-372 TVVSGTYTL
+372 SSVTITMANVTPGASYTL
-381 TAGSVIAIVVG
+381 TVGAGGYGGPLSTTGQTGGWGGGTTLAGYVASGGQPGTGGDPYSGAAGSG
-392 GGGAGGAPMYFG
+392 GSLGGGAGQSSVNYPGNSEYMKYMIYVPG
-404 GGHGGVGGA
+404 G
-413 TTVSGAIYLS
+413 T
-423 ASGGGG
+423 
-429 GIGGSTGGY
+429 GGSSAY
-438 YLVVNDWFCYGGAGG
+438 GAGG
-453 SIGGIAGTDGTSDS
+453 GSDAPGGV
-467 YNESLFPT
+467 
-475 YLATGGRGGMGGA
+475 
-488 TPYGSGG
+488 
-495 AGGIGGDPY
+495 
-504 TPPGYGLGGTK
+504 
-515 GAGGGGGGGQRGRS
+515 GAGGGGGAAGE
-529 GDWYNNS
+529 GDVDRAGAS
-536 GGAGGN
+536 GGH
-542 GYAIVEFYNANS
+542 GYAIIEFYDPNAVVTNTRYSNLITWLDTIGHGS
-554 VVLMDTFQNF
+554 VP
-564 LVKYNAL
+564 
-571 ANAVGRSDLGFVS
+571 ANAR